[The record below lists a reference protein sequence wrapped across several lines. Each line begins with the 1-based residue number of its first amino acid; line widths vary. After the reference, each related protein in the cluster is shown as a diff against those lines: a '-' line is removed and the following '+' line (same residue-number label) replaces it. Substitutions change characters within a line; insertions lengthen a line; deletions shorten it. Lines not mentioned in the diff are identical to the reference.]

1 MNNYFTGIFF
11 PVRKYIF
18 IILAV
23 LVIDQALKFWVK
35 THMYA
40 GESIYLF
47 GWEKIQLYFTENN
60 GMAFGVEL
68 EGEYGKMI
76 LSIFRILAVCGIGW
90 YLFNLYKKGAHPGLL
105 LSISLIFAGAA
116 GNILDSCFYGII
128 FSKSDPWEQ
137 NVAAFMP
144 EQGYA
149 TFLHGKVVDMFYLPL
164 FRGQFPDWFP
174 FWGGEDFEFFRPV
187 FNVSDAAITAG
198 VILIL
203 LFQRRYFPKKE
214 ADKNTE
220 PAPEPAPESNPK

>member
-1 MNNYFTGIFF
+1 
-11 PVRKYIF
+11 VRKYIF

-35 THMYA
+35 TSMYA

-90 YLFNLYKKGAHPGLL
+90 YLYSLYKKGAHPGLL

-116 GNILDSCFYGII
+116 GNIIDSCFYGMI
-128 FSKSDPWEQ
+128 FSESDPWER
-137 NVAAFMP
+137 NIAAFMP
-144 EQGYA
+144 DQGYA
-149 TFLHGKVVDMFYLPL
+149 GFLHGKVVDMFYLPL
-164 FRGQFPDWFP
+164 FRGHFPDWFP

-187 FNVSDAAITAG
+187 FNVSDASITAG

-214 ADKNTE
+214 ETKNSDTT
-220 PAPEPAPESNPK
+220 PISSSESTTRSTNTN